1 MRPPRSLLLLGLAAG
16 CASVH
21 PGEYAI
27 PLGVPYRGPATP
39 MGLVISGRELTR
51 LATPAVGAVEVTFEN
66 TSPETIQIGGVYLD
80 FQSEPANQLVATP
93 PDEDAQ
99 AWARSVAEHDAVQMS
114 NRAHALAAVADFGQV
129 VASSGHHHHHHAG
142 HGSSPA
148 AAIGAVLAVGALVAL
163 VALAA
168 QDEAERTEQVAF
180 APETH
185 LLVTPF
191 AIPPGQ
197 FVRRWIALDTAAPE
211 IPCLTFFTLAYDTTS
226 GRHER
231 VRLHFRN
238 PDGASPWQRRA
249 CLVRH

>member
-1 MRPPRSLLLLGLAAG
+1 
-16 CASVH
+16 
-21 PGEYAI
+21 
-27 PLGVPYRGPATP
+27 
-39 MGLVISGRELTR
+39 MGLVISGRELTP
-51 LATPAVGAVEVTFEN
+51 LATPSVGAVEVTFEN
-66 TSPETIQIGGVYLD
+66 TSPQTIQIGGVYLD
-80 FQSEPANQLVATP
+80 FQSEAANKLVATP

-99 AWARSVAEHDAVQMS
+99 AWARSVAEHDAVEMRSRTQ
-114 NRAHALAAVADFGQV
+114 ALAAVSDFGQV
-129 VASSGHHHHHHAG
+129 VARSGYHHHHAG

-168 QDEAERTEQVAF
+168 QDEAERTEQVEF
-180 APETH
+180 TPENH

-191 AIPPGQ
+191 AIRPGQ
-197 FVRRWIALDTAAPE
+197 FVRRWIALDAAAPE

-226 GRHER
+226 GQRER